1 MPSIADAAA
10 AGAAEARGAAL
21 QQPQRLQGRNLDG
34 FASRCGALAH
44 PGAMRVQIGCGTG
57 LADVH
62 YHCHHCYADPGS
74 DPGDLDL
81 DSDQ

>member
-1 MPSIADAAA
+1 MLQKL
-10 AGAAEARGAAL
+10 EA
-21 QQPQRLQGRNLDG
+21 QRYSNHSALQGRNLDG

-74 DPGDLDL
+74 DPGDLDP